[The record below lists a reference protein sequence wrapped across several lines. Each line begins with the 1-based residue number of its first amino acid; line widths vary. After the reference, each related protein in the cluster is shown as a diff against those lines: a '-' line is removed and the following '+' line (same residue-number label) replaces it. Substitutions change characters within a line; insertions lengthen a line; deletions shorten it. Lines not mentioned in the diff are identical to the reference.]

1 VNPDRPFRARAMFP
15 HESNPA
21 EGAFTIERRGELT
34 VITATEQLEHIS
46 FGLEEAMS
54 ELILK
59 PLRKDDQ
66 PQVVFDLSRVKYF
79 GSVFLALLI
88 RCWKLV
94 VAQGGTLVLSGV
106 DDRSRELLRITSLDI
121 VWPIYQSKREAIEAL
136 ELD

>member
-1 VNPDRPFRARAMFP
+1 MVFP
-15 HESNPA
+15 QSNPA
-21 EGAFTIERRGELT
+21 DGAFTIERRGELT
-34 VITATEQLEHIS
+34 VISGTEQLEHIE

-59 PLRKDDQ
+59 PLQRVDQ
-66 PQVVFDLSRVKYF
+66 PQVVFDLSRVSFF

-94 VAQGGTLVLSGV
+94 TARGGSMVLSGV
-106 DDRSRELLRITSLDI
+106 DERSRELLRVTSLDM

-136 ELD
+136 QLD

>member
-1 VNPDRPFRARAMFP
+1 MAV

-21 EGAFTIERRGELT
+21 DGAFTIERRGELT
-34 VITATEQLEHIS
+34 VISGTEQLEHIE
-46 FGLEEAMS
+46 FGLEEAVS

-59 PLRKDDQ
+59 PLQRVDQ
-66 PQVVFDLSRVKYF
+66 PQVVFDLSRVSFF

-94 VAQGGTLVLSGV
+94 TARGGSMVLSGV
-106 DDRSRELLRITSLDI
+106 DERSRELLRVTSLDM

-136 ELD
+136 QLD